1 MHPMPKRI
9 LLLSYFYPPDLSAG
23 SFRSAALVKALRIQ
37 GGAQLQLDV
46 VTTQPNRYQTFA
58 CNADSTESDDGLHI
72 YRVALPAA
80 NGGLL
85 GQAWSFLHFAFGAY
99 RFTRDKQYEV
109 VFATSSRLMTAV
121 LGALLSA
128 NKGARL
134 YLDIRDIF
142 VETLAGVFNSR
153 MWRPV
158 VWSFALL
165 ERWTI
170 RRASVVNLVSPGFL
184 SYFQPKY
191 PRVRFSFFSN
201 GVDSE
206 FSEPVACSQS
216 VCRKEG
222 PLRVL
227 YAGNIGDGQ
236 GLHLVVPE
244 LAERLQGRAIFQIIG
259 DGRLAE
265 VLRNAIT
272 RRQLNNVELLAPLPR
287 NEIKVLYE
295 SADVLFLHLNDIEA
309 FKRVLPSKLF
319 EYAASGKPIW
329 AGVAG
334 FCADFIRREV
344 PNAVVFP
351 PCDSVSAIEVFK
363 QLSLVNVNRGQFVAR
378 YAREN
383 IMREMAGE
391 ILSLSQTA

>member
-1 MHPMPKRI
+1 M
-9 LLLSYFYPPDLSAG
+9 
-23 SFRSAALVKALRIQ
+23 
-37 GGAQLQLDV
+37 
-46 VTTQPNRYQTFA
+46 
-58 CNADSTESDDGLHI
+58 
-72 YRVALPAA
+72 
-80 NGGLL
+80 
-85 GQAWSFLHFAFGAY
+85 
-99 RFTRDKQYEV
+99 
-109 VFATSSRLMTAV
+109 
-121 LGALLSA
+121 
-128 NKGARL
+128 
-134 YLDIRDIF
+134 
-142 VETLAGVFNSR
+142 
-153 MWRPV
+153 
-158 VWSFALL
+158 
-165 ERWTI
+165 
-170 RRASVVNLVSPGFL
+170 
-184 SYFQPKY
+184 
-191 PRVRFSFFSN
+191 
-201 GVDSE
+201 
-206 FSEPVACSQS
+206 
-216 VCRKEG
+216 
-222 PLRVL
+222 RVL